1 MLAENQSWLS
11 IKDHG
16 LNMTSMGYTLEGYLI
31 DLRCYCRDFYLS
43 PSTICFLHSYF
54 LPINIHHAEVVDHQT
69 VN

>member
-11 IKDHG
+11 IKDQG
-16 LNMTSMGYTLEGYLI
+16 LNVTSMGYTLGGYLI

-43 PSTICFLHSYF
+43 PSTILHSYF
-54 LPINIHHAEVVDHQT
+54 LPFNIHYAEVVDHQT